1 MHSLLIH
8 FQVCKQVAFGELVCD
23 NQIESYLKKRTF
35 RLAMQSTTF
44 DPNYQGDAEGDF
56 EGEEMFRNEIYDG
69 LIYPYVEG
77 QTMRS
82 NVLIEQGIL
91 KLN

>member
-1 MHSLLIH
+1 
-8 FQVCKQVAFGELVCD
+8 
-23 NQIESYLKKRTF
+23 
-35 RLAMQSTTF
+35 
-44 DPNYQGDAEGDF
+44 
-56 EGEEMFRNEIYDG
+56 MFRNEMYDG
-69 LIYPYVEG
+69 LLYPYVEG

>member
-23 NQIESYLKKRTF
+23 SEADNYMRKRTF
-35 RLAMQSTTF
+35 RLAIQETTF
-44 DPNYQGDAEGDF
+44 DPNYEGEGGEGDD
-56 EGEEMFRNEIYDG
+56 GMFRNEMYDG
-69 LIYPYVEG
+69 LLYPYIAG

>member
-1 MHSLLIH
+1 M
-8 FQVCKQVAFGELVCD
+8 
-23 NQIESYLKKRTF
+23 
-35 RLAMQSTTF
+35 
-44 DPNYQGDAEGDF
+44 
-56 EGEEMFRNEIYDG
+56 YDG
-69 LIYPYVEG
+69 LLYPYVEG